1 MDTKTY
7 AVIDSDGQVLN
18 CIVWDGVIPLPFQ
31 DQLVEYTEDKPAWV
45 GGTYT
50 DGVFLP
56 PPEPWNDNTI
66 GENSGN

>member
-31 DQLVEYTEDKPAWV
+31 DQLVEYTEDKPAWLGLPS
-45 GGTYT
+45 GG
-50 DGVFLP
+50 FLRDMT
-56 PPEPWNDNTI
+56 WRYQN
-66 GENSGN
+66 